1 MKLPQK
7 PEFLKRLVLLSG
19 ALVALALPVFLV
31 LSNTNLV
38 MTPWFV
44 QYQYAK
50 PDFPP
55 SERFDPA
62 ARAKFAIE
70 TVRYTRGELTHADL
84 QNLGVYNE
92 RELSHMRDVQEVATR
107 ALAVNYA
114 LGVFIVV
121 ALLVLWRATSAR
133 AAWSALFN
141 GAALTLVIFG
151 AIGLFAL
158 VAFDAFF
165 VLFHRI
171 FFVGDSWLFFTTD
184 SLIQFYPEPFWV
196 DASLGIAVLTL
207 LEALVLLA
215 VGWWGRRRVEGAR
228 A

>member
-1 MKLPQK
+1 MKLPSW
-7 PEFLKRLVLLSG
+7 LTTLLG
-19 ALVALALPVFLV
+19 ALVVITLPIFLV
-31 LSNTNLV
+31 LSNTNLI
-38 MTPWFV
+38 MTRWYV
-44 QYQYAK
+44 EYEYGK

-55 SERFDPA
+55 SERFDAA

-70 TVRYTRGELTHADL
+70 TVRYTSGELTHADL

-92 RELSHMRDVQEVATR
+92 RELSHMRDVQQVATS
-107 ALAVNYA
+107 ALAADYA
-114 LGVFIVV
+114 LGIFIVV
-121 ALLVLWRATSAR
+121 ALFVLWRASLLT

-141 GAALTLVIFG
+141 GAVLTLVIFG
-151 AIGLFAL
+151 TIGLFAL

-196 DASLGIAVLTL
+196 DASLGIAIFTL
-207 LEALVLLA
+207 LEAFVLLA
-215 VGWWGRRRVEGAR
+215 FAWWGRWRMIKRPT
-228 A
+228 

>member
-1 MKLPQK
+1 MKIPPWLTS
-7 PEFLKRLVLLSG
+7 LLGVLV
-19 ALVALALPVFLV
+19 VIALPIFLV
-31 LSNTNLV
+31 LSNVNLI
-38 MTPWFV
+38 MTPWYV
-44 QYQYAK
+44 QYEYAK
-50 PDFPP
+50 RDFPP
-55 SERFDPA
+55 AERFDAA

-92 RELSHMRDVQEVATR
+92 RELSHMRDVQQVAKS

-114 LGVFIVV
+114 LGIFIAI
-121 ALLVLWRATSAR
+121 ALVVLWRASSPT
-133 AAWSALFN
+133 AAWSAVFN
-141 GAALTLVIFG
+141 GAVLTLVIFG

-158 VAFDAFF
+158 VAFDAYF

-196 DASLGIAVLTL
+196 DASLGIALFTLVEAVVL
-207 LEALVLLA
+207 LVLA
-215 VGWWGRRRVEGAR
+215 WWARRRMLTAR

>member
-1 MKLPQK
+1 MKIP
-7 PEFLKRLVLLSG
+7 PWATTLLG
-19 ALVALALPVFLV
+19 ALVVIALPVFLV
-31 LSNTNLV
+31 LSNVNLI

-55 SERFDPA
+55 SERFDTA
-62 ARAKFAIE
+62 SRTKFAIE

-84 QNLGVYNE
+84 QNLNVYNE
-92 RELSHMRDVQEVATR
+92 RELSHMRDVQDVATR
-107 ALAVNYA
+107 ALALDYA
-114 LGVFIVV
+114 LGIFIVV
-121 ALLVLWRATSAR
+121 GLLVLWRAASAL
-133 AAWSALFN
+133 AAWSALFI
-141 GAALTLVIFG
+141 GAGLTLAIFG

-165 VLFHRI
+165 VLFHRL
-171 FFVGDSWLFFTTD
+171 FFVGDSWLFLTTD

-215 VGWWGRRRVEGAR
+215 IGWWGRRVSSKR

>member
-1 MKLPQK
+1 MKIP
-7 PEFLKRLVLLSG
+7 PWATTLLG
-19 ALVALALPVFLV
+19 ALVVIALPVFLV
-31 LSNTNLV
+31 LSNANLI
-38 MTPWFV
+38 MTSWFV
-44 QYQYAK
+44 QIQYAK

-55 SERFDPA
+55 SERFDA
-62 ARAKFAIE
+62 ATRTKFAIE

-84 QNLGVYNE
+84 QNLNVYNE
-92 RELSHMRDVQEVATR
+92 RELSHMRDVQDVATR
-107 ALAVNYA
+107 ALALDYA
-114 LGVFIVV
+114 LGIFIVV
-121 ALLVLWRATSAR
+121 GLLVLWRAASAL
-133 AAWSALFN
+133 AAWSALFV
-141 GAALTLVIFG
+141 GAVLTLAIFG

-165 VLFHRI
+165 VLFHRL
-171 FFVGDSWLFFTTD
+171 FFVGDSWLFLTTD

-215 VGWWGRRRVEGAR
+215 IGWWGRRVSSKR

>member
-1 MKLPQK
+1 MKIPH
-7 PEFLKRLVLLSG
+7 RGTTLLG
-19 ALVALALPVFLV
+19 ALVVIALPIFLV
-31 LSNTNLV
+31 LSNVNLV

-44 QYQYAK
+44 QYQYTK
-50 PDFPP
+50 SDFPP
-55 SERFDPA
+55 SERFDA
-62 ARAKFAIE
+62 ASRTKFATE

-84 QNLGVYNE
+84 QNLNVYNE

-114 LGVFIVV
+114 LGIFIVV
-121 ALLVLWRATSAR
+121 ALFVLWRAASVT

-141 GAALTLVIFG
+141 GAVLTLVIFG
-151 AIGLFAL
+151 VIGLFAL
-158 VAFDAFF
+158 LAFDAFF
-165 VLFHRI
+165 VLFHRF
-171 FFVGDSWLFFTTD
+171 FFVGDSWLFLTTD

-196 DASLGIAVLTL
+196 DASLGIAILTL

-215 VGWWGRRRVEGAR
+215 LALWGRRRTLTGR

>member
-1 MKLPQK
+1 MKIP
-7 PEFLKRLVLLSG
+7 PWVTTLLG
-19 ALVALALPVFLV
+19 ALVVIALPIFLV
-31 LSNTNLV
+31 LSNVNLI

-55 SERFDPA
+55 SERFDA
-62 ARAKFAIE
+62 VSRTKFAIE
-70 TVRYTRGELTHADL
+70 TVRYTRGELTHTDL
-84 QNLGVYNE
+84 QNLDVYNE

-107 ALAVNYA
+107 ALAIDYA
-114 LGVFIVV
+114 LGVFIVGG
-121 ALLVLWRATSAR
+121 LLVLWRAASAM

-141 GAALTLVIFG
+141 GAVLTLAIFG

-158 VAFDAFF
+158 FAFDVFF
-165 VLFHRI
+165 VAFHRI
-171 FFVGDSWLFFTTD
+171 FFIGDSWLFLTTD

-215 VGWWGRRRVEGAR
+215 IGWWGRRRVLTAR

>member
-1 MKLPQK
+1 MKIP
-7 PEFLKRLVLLSG
+7 PWATTLLG
-19 ALVALALPVFLV
+19 ALVVIALPVFLV
-31 LSNTNLV
+31 LSNVNLI

-44 QYQYAK
+44 RFQYAK

-55 SERFDPA
+55 SERFDTA
-62 ARAKFAIE
+62 SRTKFAIE

-84 QNLGVYNE
+84 QNLNVYNE
-92 RELSHMRDVQEVATR
+92 RELSHMRDVQDVATR
-107 ALAVNYA
+107 ALALDYA
-114 LGVFIVV
+114 LGIFIVV
-121 ALLVLWRATSAR
+121 GLLVLWRAASAL
-133 AAWSALFN
+133 AAWSALFI
-141 GAALTLVIFG
+141 GAGLTLAIFG

-165 VLFHRI
+165 VLFHRL
-171 FFVGDSWLFFTTD
+171 FFVGDSWLFLTTD

-215 VGWWGRRRVEGAR
+215 IGWWGRRVSSKR